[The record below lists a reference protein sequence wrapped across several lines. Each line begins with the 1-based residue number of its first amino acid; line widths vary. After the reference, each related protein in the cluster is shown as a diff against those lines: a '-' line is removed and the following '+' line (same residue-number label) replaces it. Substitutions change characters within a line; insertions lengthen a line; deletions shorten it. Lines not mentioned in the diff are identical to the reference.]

1 MQFAGLKNRRNIKGI
16 AALLLAALLLLGL
29 CACTPEEQSLIGD
42 IAQELYEEAMTDE
55 AGDCYAEPVEEEPET
70 PALPEE
76 TALPVTYG
84 ESYDSKEEVA
94 LYIHL
99 FNELPPN
106 YITKSEAR
114 KLGWE
119 GGDVK
124 KFAPGKCIGGSSF
137 GNREGL
143 LPDKAGRT
151 YTECDIDTL
160 DTTSRGAKRIVFSND
175 GLIYY
180 TEDHYRTF
188 TLLYGEE

>member
-1 MQFAGLKNRRNIKGI
+1 MKALLSLNKRIL
-16 AALLLAALLLLGL
+16 ALLLAALMLLGL
-29 CACTPEEQSLIGD
+29 VACTPEGQAFADDL
-42 IAQELYEEAMTDE
+42 AQELYEEFMTED
-55 AGDCYAEPVEEEPET
+55 AGDCLAEEP
-70 PALPEE
+70 
-76 TALPVTYG
+76 TALENPTGEIEAADPTQSPVTYG
-84 ESYDSKEEVA
+84 ESYDGKDEVA

-99 FNELPPN
+99 FGELPPN
-106 YITKSEAR
+106 YITKADAR

-119 GGDVK
+119 GGDVQ

-143 LPDKAGRT
+143 LPDKPGRT

-160 DTTSRGAKRIVFSND
+160 STTSRGAKRIVFSND

-180 TEDHYRTF
+180 TEDHYRSF

>member
-1 MQFAGLKNRRNIKGI
+1 MKRATSIGNRLL
-16 AALLLAALLLLGL
+16 ALLLAAFMLLGL
-29 CACTPEEQSLIGD
+29 TACTPEEQEFVGD
-42 IAQELYEEAMTDE
+42 LAQELYTELMTDE
-55 AGDCYAEPVEEEPET
+55 AGDCTIEEDSPAVEPAESAQAT
-70 PALPEE
+70 QS
-76 TALPVTYG
+76 PVTYG
-84 ESYDSKEEVA
+84 ESYDSKDEVA

-99 FNELPPN
+99 YGELPPN
-106 YITKSEAR
+106 YITKADAR

-160 DTTSRGAKRIVFSND
+160 GTTSRGAKRIVFSND

-180 TEDHYRTF
+180 TDDHYSSF

>member
-1 MQFAGLKNRRNIKGI
+1 MKRVASIGNRLL
-16 AALLLAALLLLGL
+16 ALLLTAFMLLGL
-29 CACTPEEQSLIGD
+29 TACTPEEQEFVGD
-42 IAQELYEEAMTDE
+42 LAQELYTELMTDE
-55 AGDCYAEPVEEEPET
+55 AGDCYAEPVEEESEVPV
-70 PALPEE
+70 LPTESVS
-76 TALPVTYG
+76 PVTYG
-84 ESYDSKEEVA
+84 ESYDSKDEVA

-99 FNELPPN
+99 YRELPPN
-106 YITKSEAR
+106 YITKADAR

-143 LPDKAGRT
+143 LPDKVGRT

-180 TEDHYRTF
+180 TDDHYSSF